1 MEKLREDGKFTIVNN
16 SPIGTF
22 VNGEQLNYFRTLPID
37 HGDVVALCSAESAA
51 SFTFYDNY
59 HSYLGYHRDFNNR
72 YLILSII
79 ASGMYGEVC
88 RAIVKRNNSV
98 VAIKTVHATTCGS
111 PHACVM
117 VNPRGVDALRNEISV
132 LSQLE
137 HPCIVKMLDSAG
149 NWPSKRMFIV
159 MEFHGGGYLQQ
170 RMFDFALFS
179 EPNAKYWLVQMV
191 SAIRYC
197 HSRSPPIVHR
207 NLNPAN
213 VLLASADEFAT
224 VKITDLGLS
233 KLVND
238 DTVCKTY
245 CGTPLYLAPEVVPS
259 VLRRPYTEA
268 VDVWS
273 IRVMLFLMLSGYNP
287 FDQSNH
293 SASDSLSTSDYIA
306 RGNFWLNNKWN
317 SVSLDGKTLVKQ
329 MLQIDQK
336 DRPKL
341 KDILSSIWMTDS
353 HVITKVN
360 KIVFAATDT
369 IHH

>member
-1 MEKLREDGKFTIVNN
+1 
-16 SPIGTF
+16 
-22 VNGEQLNYFRTLPID
+22 
-37 HGDVVALCSAESAA
+37 
-51 SFTFYDNY
+51 
-59 HSYLGYHRDFNNR
+59 
-72 YLILSII
+72 
-79 ASGMYGEVC
+79 
-88 RAIVKRNNSV
+88 
-98 VAIKTVHATTCGS
+98 
-111 PHACVM
+111 
-117 VNPRGVDALRNEISV
+117 
-132 LSQLE
+132 
-137 HPCIVKMLDSAG
+137 
-149 NWPSKRMFIV
+149 
-159 MEFHGGGYLQQ
+159 
-170 RMFDFALFS
+170 
-179 EPNAKYWLVQMV
+179 
-191 SAIRYC
+191 
-197 HSRSPPIVHR
+197 
-207 NLNPAN
+207 
-213 VLLASADEFAT
+213 
-224 VKITDLGLS
+224 
-233 KLVND
+233 LVND
-238 DTVCKTY
+238 DTVCRKY

-306 RGNFWLNNKWN
+306 RGSFITKCIFHYFKLLYNFCLGNFWLNNKWN